1 MNKKFNLRDKD
12 GLYLKYESPETPT
25 VSNYNNVLIRDY
37 EFLPMDNQMASNFVF
52 KNARYDNPNKIKG
65 GNSLTEASSI
75 FAFSEIFKKDDIIPG
90 NLYYNKFKFYFNFGD
105 SDIGTFNLQN
115 LTSTQTQQI
124 LNGLRIKLYVEIGNS
139 TIPLSLENLQIYRFN
154 SLVNEETWTQQR
166 DSIDLSPSGGTISAQ
181 ATKTGIQLTTGLNS
195 ENCIDMR
202 YSSSLYDNYKKSP
215 NGYTFRVDAK
225 FPNVVKVAGSKNY
238 KIIIKYYNIGVTGAI
253 SPYNT
258 SESVNLMSNNYVY
271 YQRIL

>member
-1 MNKKFNLRDKD
+1 MNKKFNLKDKD
-12 GLYLKYESPETPT
+12 GLYLKYESPQTPT
-25 VSNYNNVLIRDY
+25 VSNYNDVLIRDY
-37 EFLPMDNQMASNFVF
+37 EFLPMDNQMVGNFVF
-52 KNARYDNPNKIKG
+52 KNASYDNPNKIKG
-65 GNSLTEASSI
+65 GNSLIEANSI

-154 SLVNEETWTQQR
+154 LAVNADTWTQQS
-166 DSIDLSPSGGTISAQ
+166 DSADLSPSGGAISAQ
-181 ATKTGIQLTTGLNS
+181 ATKIGIQLTTGLNG
-195 ENCIDMR
+195 EHCIDMR
-202 YSSSLYDNYKKSP
+202 YGSSLYDNYKKSP

-225 FPNVVKVAGSKNY
+225 FPNVVKVLGSKNY
-238 KIIIKYYNIGVTGAI
+238 KIIIRYYNIGVTGAT

-271 YQRIL
+271 YERSL